1 MENTDV
7 TKNEERYISVREAAE
22 LMGYSRIHVVR
33 LINAGQIKAKKVGRS
48 FIVDKTTLPGVYKE
62 ITSKEKSE
70 VDKAIK
76 KVLTEYGDVIR
87 KLGKE

>member
-1 MENTDV
+1 MGREDV
-7 TKNEERYISVREAAE
+7 TKKEERYISVREAAE

-62 ITSKEKSE
+62 LSDKEKSE
-70 VDKAIK
+70 VDKAVK
-76 KVLTEYGDVIR
+76 KVFAEYGEAIR